1 MPPFLDILK
10 KWILDCYDYLGL
22 VLVSSV
28 IWFGIVLGGFA
39 AIAKTG
45 SPIVIAAVSALFY
58 VLLIAPLTAGIF
70 AMAKRIVTRDEPSLL
85 NLLLGFKEYLTASW
99 TLGLAQVVITILI
112 VGNTY
117 FYLTRDA
124 LAVKLLGFLF
134 LYLLAFWMFSVV
146 YHYPVLIEQRPGVFK
161 IIKRGFLLTMGNV
174 VFTVGVF
181 FVIIVLTCFCTVTLL
196 GLPLLFIGMM
206 SLLQTRALR
215 MLFEKYGLLKNS

>member
-1 MPPFLDILK
+1 MPLFLNILK
-10 KWILDCYDYLGL
+10 KWIGDCYDYLGL
-22 VLVSSV
+22 VLVSSI

-39 AIAKTG
+39 AIVKTG
-45 SPIVIAAVSALFY
+45 NPVIIAAASALFY
-58 VLLIAPLTAGIF
+58 ALLIAPLTAGIF
-70 AMAKRIVTRDEPSLL
+70 AMAKRIATRDEPSLL
-85 NLLLGFKEYLTASW
+85 NLLSGFKEYLTASW
-99 TLGLAQVVITILI
+99 ALGFIQIIVTILI

-134 LYLLAFWMFSVV
+134 LYLLTFWMFSAV
-146 YHYPVLIEQRPGVFK
+146 YHYPVLIEQRPGVLK

-181 FVIIVLTCFCTVTLL
+181 FVIILLTCFCAVTLL

-206 SLLQTRALR
+206 SLFQTRALR
-215 MLFEKYGLLKNS
+215 MLFEKYGLLKNT